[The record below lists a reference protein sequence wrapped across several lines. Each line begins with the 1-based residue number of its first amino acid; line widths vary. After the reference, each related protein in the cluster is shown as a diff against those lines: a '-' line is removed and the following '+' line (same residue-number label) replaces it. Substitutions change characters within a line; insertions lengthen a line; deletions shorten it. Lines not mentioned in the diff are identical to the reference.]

1 MKNILSVWLQFFIA
15 GKLCFELFATII
27 QFDAM
32 KPESSIACPG
42 NETQESTTRPL
53 RHAQRKPNV
62 NFKCSNCQRRFPSVL
77 RLRRHLNL
85 IHKGGGKLLWCSKC
99 SFSFN
104 EVSAFVQHSRIHHR
118 GKTNEAVGSREVTHN
133 NLTNLHKNS
142 RDFGDVE
149 PQTDPKCGNKAKGG
163 PKALGLGKSKFF

>member
-1 MKNILSVWLQFFIA
+1 MKNTPSLWLLFFIS
-15 GKLCFELFATII
+15 GKLCCELLVTII
-27 QFDAM
+27 QFGTM
-32 KPESSIACPG
+32 KPESSIACSG

-85 IHKGGGKLLWCSKC
+85 VHKGAGKLLWCSKC
-99 SFSFN
+99 SFAFN

-118 GKTNEAVGSREVTHN
+118 EKTNEAAGSSEVAHN
-133 NLTNLHKNS
+133 NLANLHTTS
-142 RDFGDVE
+142 RDFGDLE
-149 PQTDPKCGNKAKGG
+149 PKNDPKCGNKVTDG
-163 PKALGLGKSKFF
+163 PNALDLGNSKFF